1 MQNLF
6 LILNFQFQVKVTS
19 RSRWLSN
26 AILKMELLTIYHRMM
41 YNASFKVFKI
51 FIIHIWCYL
60 FSFKS
65 W

>member
-19 RSRWLSN
+19 RSRWLFN